1 MNIDSPSNPYKG
13 TLTPNAAGC
22 ITPECVAGIRG
33 KGYVETKEECMGRC
47 KAGVGFVGS
56 IGTVPIRAPAAAIAA
71 GLGLTFGTDAF
82 CENTVC
88 SGKK

>member
-1 MNIDSPSNPYKG
+1 
-13 TLTPNAAGC
+13 
-22 ITPECVAGIRG
+22 
-33 KGYVETKEECMGRC
+33 MGRC

-56 IGTVPIRAPAAAIAA
+56 IATVPIRAPAAAIAA
-71 GLGLTFGTDAF
+71 VLGLTFGTDAF